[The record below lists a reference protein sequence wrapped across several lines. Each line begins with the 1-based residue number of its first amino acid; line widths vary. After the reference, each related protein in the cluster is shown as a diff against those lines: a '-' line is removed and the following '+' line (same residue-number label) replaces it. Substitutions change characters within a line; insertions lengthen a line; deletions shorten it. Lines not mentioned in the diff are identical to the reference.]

1 MKLKKLLISL
11 ALVAMLLPIAMLGLS
26 SCSRVDNGSG
36 TGSGSQNNAGSG
48 SNPGDNTQ
56 QTTPSDDE
64 PETVKMKFF
73 KAGRSTC
80 IVIRTA
86 SGVVMIDTASDD
98 VDDQA
103 KIATYLAEKG
113 IKTVDYLIITNFS
126 KKHIGGA
133 PALLTQSG
141 VSFKNVYVP
150 GYAKDSKTYTAF
162 ANAMSSAGLTMTR
175 VTDNSTEI
183 KLGEVTL
190 NLYAPHK
197 DYSTGDDEN
206 DEANS
211 LAVSLTYGSKSFLM
225 TSRITGERVGEL
237 VSDLSGKT
245 FDLITVPNYG
255 IYDSSY
261 DALFSALKAT
271 HAIAI
276 CSNNAEK
283 NQMHTETL
291 AALKA
296 AGTKVYATRDGSIEV
311 QINGSYVLVNGT
323 EIALP

>member
-1 MKLKKLLISL
+1 MKLKKMLLSL
-11 ALVAMLLPIAMLGLS
+11 AMVAMLLPITVLGLS
-26 SCSRVDNGSG
+26 ACTRVNGGDS
-36 TGSGSQNNAGSG
+36 TGSGDPTGSG

-56 QTTPSDDE
+56 QTTPGDE
-64 PETVKMKFF
+64 NEPDTVKMKFF
-73 KAGRSTC
+73 KAGRATC

-86 SGVVMIDTASDD
+86 NGVVMIDAASDD
-98 VDDQA
+98 VDDQT

-141 VSFKNVYVP
+141 VTFKNVYVP
-150 GYAKDSKTYTAF
+150 GYVKDSKTYTAF
-162 ANAMSSAGLTMTR
+162 ANAMASVGLTMTKI
-175 VTDNSTEI
+175 TDNSTEI

-197 DYSTGDDEN
+197 DYSTGSDEN

-211 LAVSLTYGSKSFLM
+211 LAVTLTYGTKSFLM
-225 TSRITGERVGEL
+225 TSRIAGERVGEL
-237 VSDLSGKT
+237 VSDLGGKT

-261 DALFSALKAT
+261 DSLFSALKAT

-276 CSNNAEK
+276 CSNNVGK